1 MDLKSWIKKNYW
13 ILLLIAIFL
22 FSYWIRAF
30 NIIPDRILSFDPT
43 FQYRF
48 TKYIADWGHIPL
60 WDELTYYTG
69 RLTNQEVSPLML
81 YATVFAH
88 NILKNFNF
96 SLLTTASYMSAIYGA
111 LLTIPAFF
119 LIKRLAGEKAG
130 LLGAFLIGTAP
141 QILIRTFGSSYD
153 TDQVALFF
161 ILLNLYLGLR
171 FLQNKSI
178 ANFCWMTI
186 SLLASILAWG
196 LSIYAFLIIVASS
209 FLYLILQIFLI
220 ESENRRI
227 SKRLKK
233 EFSKYKNEL
242 VSLIGIFTISTIL
255 GSLLKLNIIE
265 SILAIIGFA
274 TKPEKWIVN
283 ISIAELQPFNIFNL
297 NGWMMATG
305 RFITG
310 DKLIDTIL
318 TITIISFTLIGLFY
332 NYKKDN
338 RRLSFLVTIFCL
350 GIYTTFRGIRFTEF
364 SSILFLIIIASG
376 FGYLLK
382 LLNKDKLLKGLAL
395 GIGILFAFS
404 AMSMGIQYGQNLG
417 PDQNQNWETAW
428 EFLRTQT
435 PEDSIVGTWWDPGHM
450 IAALAERRDFADG
463 AHCGTQCMYNINNR
477 ITDLGKIMATSSE
490 QESLELIRKYKGT
503 SSKVYWIASNDLI
516 SKYQWLQ
523 YFGTG
528 CDATKD
534 PSCQLYQLIPQQQ
547 ALQNENSEIIVRIY
561 SNIIIVNNGYVN
573 IPIYTQNNEGFI
585 FNNILLYDQSGKIT
599 SAQVPESQV
608 AELNKGIAP
617 IMTQLGITMSDKITP
632 TTIWI
637 SKDMTYVV
645 MIPDTLKN
653 TIFTKMFFLEGQG
666 LQNFKQVFRNE
677 QVKIYEVIV

>member
-1 MDLKSWIKKNYW
+1 MKIKMEKKYW
-13 ILLLIAIFL
+13 ILILLAIFI
-22 FSYWIRAF
+22 FSLWIRSF
-30 NIIPDRILSFDPT
+30 NIVPDRVLSFDPT

-48 TKYIADWGHIPL
+48 TKYIVDWGHLPL
-60 WDELTYYTG
+60 WDELTYYVG
-69 RLTNQEVSPLML
+69 RQGDIIVSPLMIYL
-81 YATVFAH
+81 TAFIH
-88 NILKNFNF
+88 NILTKNFGL

-111 LLTIPAFF
+111 LIVIPAFF
-119 LIKRLAGEKAG
+119 LVKRLAGIKAG

-153 TDQVALFF
+153 TDQMALFF
-161 ILLNLYLGLR
+161 LILNLYLGLR
-171 FLQNKSI
+171 FLQKKTI
-178 ANFCWMTI
+178 PNFCWMTI
-186 SLLASILAWG
+186 GMIAATLGWA
-196 LSIYAFLIIVASS
+196 LSIYSFLLIIGSS
-209 FLYLILQIFLI
+209 ITYLLLQTFLI
-220 ESENRRI
+220 ESENRNI
-227 SKRLKK
+227 TKK
-233 EFSKYKNEL
+233 IKKSLIEYKNEL
-242 VSLIGIFTISTIL
+242 IGLIGVFSVSTLLGYIL
-255 GSLLKLNIIE
+255 KIDLLKNIMV
-265 SILAIIGFA
+265 IIGFA
-274 TKPEKWIVN
+274 SKPEKWIVN

-310 DKLIDTIL
+310 DKLIDTII

-338 RRLSFLVTIFCL
+338 RKLSFIVTLFFL

-382 LLNKDKLLKGLAL
+382 SLNKDKLLKGLAL

-404 AMSMGIQYGQNLG
+404 AMSMGIQYGQSLG
-417 PDQNQNWETAW
+417 PDINYNWDSTW

-450 IAALAERRDFADG
+450 IAALAERRNFADG
-463 AHCGTQCMYNINNR
+463 AHCDNSCLFTINDR
-477 ITDLGKIMATSSE
+477 ITDLGAIMAISNE
-490 QESLELIRKYKGT
+490 HDSLELIKKYKGT
-503 SSKVYWIASNDLI
+503 SSKVYWIVSDDLI

-528 CDATKD
+528 CDATTD
-534 PSCQLYQLIPQQQ
+534 PTCQLYQLIPQQQ
-547 ALQNENSEIIVRIY
+547 ALQNENNDIIVRIY

-573 IPIYTQNNEGFI
+573 IPIYTQNNEGFV
-585 FNNILLYDQSGKIT
+585 FGDILSYDHNGEIT
-599 SAQVPESQV
+599 SLQVPESQITALTKSV
-608 AELNKGIAP
+608 EP
-617 IMTQLGITMSDKITP
+617 IMDQLDIKMSDKMIP
-632 TTIWI
+632 TTIWL

-677 QVKIYEVIV
+677 QVKIYEINI